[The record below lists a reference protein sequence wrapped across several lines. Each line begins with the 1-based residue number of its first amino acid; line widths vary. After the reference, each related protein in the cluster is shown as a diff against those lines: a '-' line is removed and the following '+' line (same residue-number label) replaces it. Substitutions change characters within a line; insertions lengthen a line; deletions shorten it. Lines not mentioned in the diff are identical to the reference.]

1 MSKHSPYKPK
11 KTNARLKLYPSQT
24 VFQICSRPIFNTEQ
38 NSSKPLKT
46 RKKSD
51 SEHTEQDKV
60 FNSYE
65 NNSAEDEHRRTIEST
80 LIDNAV
86 IQQKMLESKQSAQAR
101 ARRAVYDIALL
112 NDWDW
117 MFTWTLDPK
126 KVNRYDSD
134 EVYRYLK
141 PALSNLTQRKGFVY
155 LLVPEYHKL
164 KEGETRPAIH
174 FHGLCKFNKIKLVR
188 AKKKGKPRFDR
199 HGRPVYNM
207 SDWPYGWSTV
217 VPLDG
222 DKQAVTVY
230 IAKYILKQSDKILG
244 KYYLCS
250 RSLVKKPDIIPLV
263 DNFNYESFRDNEK
276 LMTSEQSEFN
286 LYGDVYLLSEAI
298 KRS

>member
-1 MSKHSPYKPK
+1 MPNLPPQKPK

-24 VFQICSRPIFNTEQ
+24 VFQICSRAIFNTEQ
-38 NSSKPLKT
+38 HSIKQLET
-46 RKKSD
+46 RQKSD
-51 SEHTEQDKV
+51 SEHIEQDKA
-60 FNSYE
+60 FNSDE
-65 NNSAEDEHRRTIEST
+65 NNSSEDEHKQTTEST
-80 LIDNAV
+80 LIDNVV
-86 IQQKMLESKQSAQAR
+86 IQQKQLESKQSAQAR

-222 DKQAVTVY
+222 DKQAVAAY
-230 IAKYILKQSDKILG
+230 IAKYISKQSDKILG

-250 RSLVKKPDIIPLV
+250 RSLVKKPDIIPLI
-263 DNFNYESFRDNEK
+263 DNFEYEAFRDDDK
-276 LMTSEQSEFN
+276 LMTGKQSEFN
-286 LYGDVYLLSEAI
+286 LYGDVYLLSEII

>member
-1 MSKHSPYKPK
+1 MPNLPPKKPK

-24 VFQICSRPIFNTEQ
+24 VFQICSRAIFNTEQ
-38 NSSKPLKT
+38 HSIKQLETRQKADSELSEQSKDSNSSS
-46 RKKSD
+46 KKL
-51 SEHTEQDKV
+51 
-60 FNSYE
+60 
-65 NNSAEDEHRRTIEST
+65 ADEHNQAKEST

-86 IQQKMLESKQSAQAR
+86 IQQKQLESKQSAQAR

-126 KVNRYDSD
+126 KVNRYEPD

-188 AKKKGKPRFDR
+188 AKKKGKPRFDKQ
-199 HGRPVYNM
+199 GRPVYNM
-207 SDWPYGWSTV
+207 VDWPYGWSTV

-222 DKQAVTVY
+222 DKQAVAAY
-230 IAKYILKQSDKILG
+230 IAKYISKQSDKILG

-250 RSLVKKPDIIPLV
+250 RSLVKKPDIIPLI
-263 DNFNYESFRDNEK
+263 DKFEYESFRDDEK
-276 LMTSEQSEFN
+276 LMTGKQSEFN
-286 LYGDVYLLSEAI
+286 LYGDVYLLSETI